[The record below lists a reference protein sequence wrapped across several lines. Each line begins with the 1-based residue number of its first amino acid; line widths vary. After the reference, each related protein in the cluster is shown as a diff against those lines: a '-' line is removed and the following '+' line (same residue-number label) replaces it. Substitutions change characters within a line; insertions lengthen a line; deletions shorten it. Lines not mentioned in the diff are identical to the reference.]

1 MFMTYSRECSLN
13 VGSSIYDRFHCVCDF
28 FLSFFFSGYLS
39 VAIVLW
45 LVLFVP
51 VLFFKYIKPV
61 LPKSAWEWCLERA
74 ESVM

>member
-13 VGSSIYDRFHCVCDF
+13 VGSSVTGFTVCVISF
-28 FLSFFFSGYLS
+28 FLFFFSGYLS
-39 VAIVLW
+39 VGIVLW

-51 VLFFKYIKPV
+51 VLFFKHIKPV
-61 LPKSAWEWCLERA
+61 LPKNAWEWCLERA

>member
-28 FLSFFFSGYLS
+28 FFFFFSGYLS

-51 VLFFKYIKPV
+51 VLFFKHIKPV
-61 LPKSAWEWCLERA
+61 LPKNAWEWCLDRA